1 MKRIII
7 FAICLGSLSS
17 RAQESKKF
25 SFSEAIT
32 FAEQNNTTYK
42 NAQLDVNIAKETVK
56 QTTSYGL
63 PQVSASAGYQQY
75 LTIPGNWVNNFTK
88 VPGSSAPDYIFIRFQ
103 QEFASSA
110 TLSVSQLLFD
120 GTYFVGLEATKAFMG
135 MSELLKAKSLKD
147 LQLNV
152 AKAYV
157 TAVSTQKN
165 LDVIE
170 ANISL
175 LEKSAYEVK
184 EMNKEGFVESLDVDR
199 LNFTLSNLYLQR
211 EKLQNAIII
220 TKNALKIHLALP
232 MSTELELTD
241 NLEQLETSLN
251 VSGLDVNGFAPAQRI
266 EHRILDQ
273 SITLGQLDNK
283 RYKASALP
291 SLVGFYQVQ
300 RSTLRSEFNFFQSNL
315 PVNNQWVPSSMY
327 GLNLRVPIFAGGLTR
342 SKLTETNIKIEK
354 AKNDMANFDRFAE
367 FEYNNAKNGY
377 AVNLKQAENQK
388 ANLAL
393 AQRIY
398 DKASLKYKEGV
409 GSALEMM
416 QAETELRTANNNY
429 MNALYDL
436 VISKIELQH
445 ATGTPIK

>member
-7 FAICLGSLSS
+7 FSLIFGSIAAK
-17 RAQESKKF
+17 AQDARKF

-110 TLSVSQLLFD
+110 NLSVSQLLFD
-120 GTYFVGLEATKAFMG
+120 GTYFVGLQATKAFMG

-165 LDVIE
+165 LTVIE
-170 ANISL
+170 ANIAL

-220 TKNALKIHLALP
+220 TGFQAYGSLGRRLVDKATKVRLFGEEVLVRASIH
-232 MSTELELTD
+232 T
-241 NLEQLETSLN
+241 
-251 VSGLDVNGFAPAQRI
+251 I
-266 EHRILDQ
+266 
-273 SITLGQLDNK
+273 
-283 RYKASALP
+283 
-291 SLVGFYQVQ
+291 
-300 RSTLRSEFNFFQSNL
+300 
-315 PVNNQWVPSSMY
+315 
-327 GLNLRVPIFAGGLTR
+327 GGL
-342 SKLTETNIKIEK
+342 SAHADQAGLLDWLKGFETPPKSVFVVHGEPESSSV
-354 AKNDMANFDRFAE
+354 FAE
-367 FEYNNAKNGY
+367 CIRDELGWKN
-377 AVNLKQAENQK
+377 
-388 ANLAL
+388 
-393 AQRIY
+393 
-398 DKASLKYKEGV
+398 
-409 GSALEMM
+409 
-416 QAETELRTANNNY
+416 
-429 MNALYDL
+429 
-436 VISKIELQH
+436 VIIPERLHTYSC
-445 ATGTPIK
+445 